1 MPAAARCNGR
11 GPSRARAGK
20 CARAT
25 LALGHLCGCV
35 DWDSFTQQCVEAA
48 GKRLRIDESRNVP
61 GGRQAAADSG
71 WATLAER
78 ASRLYTGALTDVLDE
93 LGEQGRTLP
102 PGLLPLREGMRLAG
116 PAFPVEGV
124 PAVQLDRDAS
134 IRGILTMLGEV
145 PAHHV
150 VVYQTH
156 DEGCTSAH
164 LGELS
169 VVALRARG
177 CAGAVIDGGCRDIE
191 AILGQDFPV
200 FCRYRTPADAVP
212 RWRIEHWN
220 AAVTIGSVRVEP
232 GDYVVADRDGIVVI
246 PAGLRDEALGRAEAL
261 VATETEIRE
270 SVREGV
276 SPLEAYDRYGVF

>member
-1 MPAAARCNGR
+1 MRTG
-11 GPSRARAGK
+11 
-20 CARAT
+20 
-25 LALGHLCGCV
+25 
-35 DWDSFTQQCVEAA
+35 
-48 GKRLRIDESRNVP
+48 ESRNAP
-61 GGRQAAADSG
+61 DARQWPA
-71 WATLAER
+71 LAER

-93 LGEQGRTLP
+93 LGEPDRTLP
-102 PGLLPLREGMRLAG
+102 PDLLPLRDGMRLAG

-145 PAHHV
+145 TAHHV

-156 DEGCTSAH
+156 DKECTAAH

-191 AILGQDFPV
+191 EILGQEFPV
-200 FCRYRTPADAVP
+200 FCRYTTPADAVP

-220 AAVTIGSVRVEP
+220 TPVTIGPVRVEP

-246 PAGLRDEALGRAEAL
+246 PAALLDEVLDKAEEV
-261 VATETEIRE
+261 VATENEIRE
-270 SVREGV
+270 AVREGV
-276 SPLEAYDRYGVF
+276 SPLEAYDRYGIF

>member
-1 MPAAARCNGR
+1 
-11 GPSRARAGK
+11 
-20 CARAT
+20 
-25 LALGHLCGCV
+25 
-35 DWDSFTQQCVEAA
+35 
-48 GKRLRIDESRNVP
+48 
-61 GGRQAAADSG
+61 
-71 WATLAER
+71 
-78 ASRLYTGALTDVLDE
+78 
-93 LGEQGRTLP
+93 
-102 PGLLPLREGMRLAG
+102 MRLAG

-145 PAHHV
+145 TAHHV

-156 DEGCTSAH
+156 DDACTAAH

-191 AILGQDFPV
+191 EILGQEFPV
-200 FCRYRTPADAVP
+200 FCRYTTPADAVP

-220 AAVTIGSVRVEP
+220 TPVTIGSVRVEP

-246 PAGLRDEALGRAEAL
+246 PAAMLDEVLERAEDV
-261 VATETEIRE
+261 VATENEIRKA
-270 SVREGV
+270 VREGV
-276 SPLEAYDRYGVF
+276 SPLEAYDRYGIF

>member
-1 MPAAARCNGR
+1 V
-11 GPSRARAGK
+11 S
-20 CARAT
+20 
-25 LALGHLCGCV
+25 
-35 DWDSFTQQCVEAA
+35 
-48 GKRLRIDESRNVP
+48 KRLRTGESRNAP
-61 GGRQAAADSG
+61 DARQWPA
-71 WATLAER
+71 LAER

-93 LGEQGRTLP
+93 LGEHDRTLP
-102 PGLLPLREGMRLAG
+102 PTLLPLRPGMRLAG

-145 PAHHV
+145 TAHHI

-156 DEGCTSAH
+156 DDACTAAH

-191 AILGQDFPV
+191 EILGQEFPV
-200 FCRYRTPADAVP
+200 FCRYTTPADAVP

-220 AAVTIGSVRVEP
+220 TPVTIGSVRVEP

-246 PAGLRDEALGRAEAL
+246 PAAMLDEVLERAEDV
-261 VATETEIRE
+261 VATENEIRNA
-270 SVREGV
+270 VREGV
-276 SPLEAYDRYGVF
+276 SPLEAYDRYGIF